1 LRLAVRILL
10 LALVVLVAA
19 PACQP
24 EGRAPADRPIVLWHS
39 YRGDEERAVERLAKD
54 YERAHPGVSIDVLAV
69 PFEAYASKLEAA
81 IPRAHGPD
89 LFIQAHQWLGPY
101 LDEKLIVPAG
111 DALPDDDVAGFDPVS
126 IEAVTWDHVRYAV
139 PLADKSV
146 ALYVNT
152 KLLPQSPL
160 SIEALAAM
168 RTSLPKGVYPLAYR
182 ANNYYYHAPFLHAFG
197 GRLLSEDG
205 SFGFVGDDAVQ
216 SLVFVRDLLREGA
229 VPLEPSAALAK
240 QLFLEGRAAAVID
253 GPWLASEIGDP
264 APIAYRVEPLPPAKT
279 GGAPMQPL
287 LTVEA
292 VFLTPAGAGRAGVR
306 DLARWLGGRDAG
318 IVRALEGHQVV
329 ARPDVWQDER
339 LAHASR
345 LTTPGAGPPDVPSR
359 LTTPGAGPPDV
370 PSRLTTPGAGPSDV
384 PSVLRA
390 FAEAAR
396 HAVPM
401 PATLSMQA
409 AWEPANQALQKV
421 LNTDAD
427 PALALFE
434 AKRRFDDATRLL
446 PPRASP
452 TPLLLLTGIGLM
464 LLAWLAYKR
473 AHLPS
478 FRAELKASFP
488 AYAYV
493 AHAVLVVILLV
504 VFPLA
509 AGAVTSLFAGLRD
522 SPRYV
527 GLANYVLIL
536 TARGG
541 PLLARGSFYLTLLVT
556 VVWTVANVTLH
567 LALGVSLG
575 VLLSGTLGRMRA
587 VYRVLLILPWAVPS
601 YVTALAW
608 KGMFHRQLGAVNA
621 LLQLVGVPPVS
632 WFSHF
637 STAFAANVATNVWL
651 GFPFMMVVTL
661 GALTSI
667 PKEVLEAAEVDGA
680 TRWQRFRLVTLPL
693 LKPVLLPAVVLGSV
707 WTFNMFNVV
716 FLVSGGEP
724 DGTTDILVSEAYR
737 WAFTRDKQYGYAAAY
752 AVLIFLLLAL
762 GSRVLGRRVSTGEE
776 AMV

>member
-1 LRLAVRILL
+1 LRLAFRFLL
-10 LALVVLVAA
+10 FALFVLVAA

-24 EGRAPADRPIVLWHS
+24 EERVTADRSITLWHS
-39 YRGDEERAVERLAKD
+39 YRGDEEQAIEQLARD
-54 YERAHPGVSIDVLAV
+54 YERAHPGVAIDVLAV

-89 LFIQAHQWLGPY
+89 LFIQAHQWIGPY
-101 LDEKLIVPAG
+101 LDEKLIAPAG
-111 DALPDDDVAGFDPVS
+111 DALPDVDVAAFDPVS
-126 IEAVTWDHVRYAV
+126 IEAVTWVGVRYAV
-139 PLADKSV
+139 PLANKSV

-152 KLLPQSPL
+152 KLLPESPA

-168 RTSLPKGVYPLAYR
+168 RASMPKGVYPLAYR
-182 ANNYYYHAPFLHAFG
+182 ANNSYYHAPFLHAFG
-197 GRLLSEDG
+197 GRLLDADG
-205 SFGFVGDDAVQ
+205 GFGFVGDDAVA

-253 GPWLASEIGDP
+253 GPWLASELGDP
-264 APIAYRVEPLPPAKT
+264 APIDYRVEPLPPAKT

-292 VFLTPAGAGRAGVR
+292 AFLTPTGAARASVR

-318 IVRALEGHQVV
+318 IVRALTGHQVV
-329 ARPDVWQDER
+329 ARPDVWTDPR
-339 LAHASR
+339 LEDAPHS
-345 LTTPGAGPPDVPSR
+345 TTPGAGPPDVPSR
-359 LTTPGAGPPDV
+359 
-370 PSRLTTPGAGPSDV
+370 S
-384 PSVLRA
+384 LRA
-390 FAEAAR
+390 FAEAAS

-427 PALALFE
+427 PALALTE

-452 TPLLLLTGIGLM
+452 TPLLLLTGLGL
-464 LLAWLAYKR
+464 LVAGLAYKR
-473 AHLPS
+473 ALSRS
-478 FRAELKASFP
+478 FRAELRASLP

-493 AHAVLVVILLV
+493 AHAVVVVILLV
-504 VFPLA
+504 VLPLA

-556 VVWTVANVTLH
+556 IVWTVANVALH
-567 LALGVSLG
+567 LAIGVSLG
-575 VLLSGTLGRMRA
+575 VLLSGPIGRMRA
-587 VYRVLLILPWAVPS
+587 AYRVVLILPWAVPS

-608 KGMFHRQLGAVNA
+608 KGMFHRQLGAMNA
-621 LLQLVGVPPVS
+621 LLRLLGVAPVS

-680 TRWQRFRLVTLPL
+680 TRWQRFWLVTLPL

-762 GSRVLGRRVSTGEE
+762 GSRLMGRRVSTGED
-776 AMV
+776 AVV

>member
-1 LRLAVRILL
+1 LRLAVRLL
-10 LALVVLVAA
+10 FFALVVLFAA
-19 PACQP
+19 KAS
-24 EGRAPADRPIVLWHS
+24 ADERITLWHS
-39 YRGDEERAVERLAKD
+39 YRGDEERAIEELARD
-54 YERAHPGVSIDVLAV
+54 YERAHPGVTIDVLAV
-69 PFEAYASKLEAA
+69 PFEAYSSKLEAA

-89 LFIQAHQWLGPY
+89 LFIQAHQWIGPL
-101 LDEKLIVPAG
+101 LDEKLVAPAG
-111 DALPDDDVAGFDPVS
+111 DALPDADVAGFDPVS
-126 IEAVTWDHVRYAV
+126 IEAVTWQHVRYAV
-139 PLADKSV
+139 PLANKSV

-152 KLLPQSPL
+152 KLLPEPPA

-168 RTSLPKGVYPLAYR
+168 RGALPKGVYPLAYR
-182 ANNYYYHAPFLHAFG
+182 ANNSYYHAPFLHAFG
-197 GRLLSEDG
+197 GRLLDTEG
-205 SFGFVGDDAVQ
+205 RFAFVGEDAAA

-229 VPLEPSAALAK
+229 VPLEPSASLAK

-253 GPWLASEIGDP
+253 GPWLASELGDP
-264 APIAYRVEPLPPAKT
+264 APIDYRVEPLPPAKT

-292 VFLTPAGAGRAGVR
+292 VFLAPTGATRRPVR
-306 DLARWLGGRDAG
+306 DLARWLGGRDSG
-318 IVRALEGHQVV
+318 IVRALVGQQVV
-329 ARPDVWQDER
+329 ARPDVWTDPR
-339 LAHASR
+339 LEDAKPGTAS
-345 LTTPGAGPPDVPSR
+345 S
-359 LTTPGAGPPDV
+359 
-370 PSRLTTPGAGPSDV
+370 
-384 PSVLRA
+384 LRA
-390 FAEAAR
+390 FAQAAS
-396 HAVPM
+396 HGVPT

-409 AWEPANQALQKV
+409 AWEPANHALQKV

-427 PALALFE
+427 PALALLE
-434 AKRRFDDATRLL
+434 ARRRFDDATRPL
-446 PPRASP
+446 PPQASP
-452 TPLLLLTGIGLM
+452 APILFIAGLGLA
-464 LLAWLAYKR
+464 LLALLVVR
-473 AHLPS
+473 RGFDPS
-478 FRAELKASFP
+478 FRKEVSASLP

-493 AHAVLVVILLV
+493 THAVLVVLALV
-504 VFPLA
+504 VLPLA
-509 AGAVTSLFAGLRD
+509 AGAVTSLFAGSRD
-522 SPRYV
+522 APRYV
-527 GLANYVLIL
+527 GFANYPSIL

-541 PLLARGSFYLTLLVT
+541 PLLANGSFYLTLVVT
-556 VVWTVANVTLH
+556 VVWTVANVALH
-567 LALGVSLG
+567 LLLGVSLG
-575 VLLSGTLGRMRA
+575 VLLSGPVGRMRA
-587 VYRVLLILPWAVPS
+587 AYRVVLILPWAVPS

-621 LLQLVGVPPVS
+621 LLKLFGVEPIS

-752 AVLIFLLLAL
+752 AVLIFLLLAF

-776 AMV
+776 AVV